1 MNIRLKILTLLNK
14 ISPLNLKGDAKIGNN
29 TEYDLSCIIN
39 FYGRT
44 ELLKNI
50 LSCLTEQDID
60 KNRFEVVL
68 VEDKG
73 GTEDGAG
80 IADRYSNELNI
91 KYLTLTQNYG
101 IMGYSR
107 NLGTEQSTG
116 KHILYLDDDTII
128 LQRSYLSQLLKKFSE
143 LNPDGIMSLG
153 QASFCELD
161 QQYQYHDPF
170 FPTNRCMAYTRKVLN
185 ELEGFKSSI
194 IGQEDVEFN
203 IRLNLADKYIIKVN
217 ELRYFHPP
225 LIQHNFKKSASVG
238 LSYYNLKK
246 SYPFFIWILLL
257 INGCRYLPYGLISF
271 KSRFLYQF
279 KFSAGFLLGIIYG
292 IQGKRVGYN

>member
-1 MNIRLKILTLLNK
+1 MNIRKKILALLNR
-14 ISPLNLKGDAKIGNN
+14 ISPLNLQGDAEIENN
-29 TEYDLSCIIN
+29 TEYELSCIIN

-50 LSCLTEQDID
+50 LSCLAEQDID
-60 KNRFEVVL
+60 KNRFEVVM

-73 GTEDGAG
+73 GTEDGAS
-80 IADRYSNELNI
+80 IADLYSKQLNI
-91 KYLTLTQNYG
+91 KYITLTRNYG

-128 LQRSYLSQLLKKFSE
+128 LQNTFLSILLNKFGE
-143 LNPDGIMSLG
+143 NQPDGIMALG
-153 QASFCELD
+153 QASFCELN

-170 FPTNRCMAYTRKVLN
+170 YTTNRCMAYTRKVLN
-185 ELEGFKSSI
+185 ELAGFKSSI

-203 IRLNLADKYIIKVN
+203 IRLNLADKNIIKVS
-217 ELRYFHPP
+217 ELQYFHPP
-225 LIQHNFKKSASVG
+225 LIQHNFRKSASVG
-238 LSYYNLKK
+238 LSYYNLKE

-257 INGCRYLPYGLISF
+257 FNGCRYLPYGLISF

-292 IQGKRVGYN
+292 IQGKIVEYK

>member
-1 MNIRLKILTLLNK
+1 MNFRLKILTLLNK
-14 ISPLNLKGDAKIGNN
+14 ISPLNLKGDAKIGNK

-50 LSCLTEQDID
+50 LSCLAEQDID
-60 KNRFEVVL
+60 KDRFEVVL

-73 GTEDGAG
+73 GTEDGAS
-80 IADRYSNELNI
+80 IADLYSKHLNI

-107 NLGTEQSTG
+107 NLGTEHSTG

-128 LQRSYLSQLLKKFSE
+128 LQRSFLSQLLNKFSE

-203 IRLNLADKYIIKVN
+203 IRLNLAEKYIIKVN
-217 ELRYFHPP
+217 ELQYFHPP
-225 LIQHNFKKSASVG
+225 LIQHNFRKSASVG

-292 IQGKRVGYN
+292 IQGKRVGYS